1 MRIRANLFMIFY
13 ILLFCGQG
21 AEVEAREWEI
31 LGPRALGM
39 GGASVAV
46 ADDATANYWNPA
58 AYGFF
63 KNASGGDYGKRKW
76 SLLIPDAG
84 VGTEVH
90 EGLGEEINKISKYD
104 FKVLS
109 SPPLTPAQ
117 VKDFIG
123 LINELKVFND
133 NPNRSAEVLA
143 HAGIGGEVGHFG
155 IGLNVFSDLSAVPQI
170 DLINISPSSTG
181 STFTIDDFTNPTNY
195 GCPAPCNTPSGTLS
209 GAQRTE
215 LNASLT
221 SLGWNATQTNNFI
234 YAMDYG
240 LTQAGVTATSETI
253 TQIETTASVATATAN
268 SGGTFSNNTSRLLIK
283 GLAVAEVP
291 FTYGRAITEDFA
303 VGGNLKYM
311 RGRAYHAAPRVF
323 NNKLGDALN
332 GNDYVESS
340 TVGIDLGLLYRF
352 GDKLRAGLTAR
363 NINSPSFA
371 LKPLP
376 EDGTDSIAE
385 QMQVR
390 AGLLYKPLSFL
401 RLAADI
407 DLTRNNTN
415 ITGNYK
421 SQNVGGGLELSLFKF
436 LLLRGGAYTN
446 LAQSDIGLVYT
457 AGLGINLWLLQLD
470 IGAAMAK
477 NTTQIDTQSVP
488 VESKVDFSLSML
500 F

>member
-1 MRIRANLFMIFY
+1 MRRRTYLFVIFY
-13 ILLFCGQG
+13 FVLLCRQG

-39 GGASVAV
+39 GGANVAV

-63 KNASGGDYGKRKW
+63 KNASGGDYGKRTW

-84 VGTEVH
+84 VGVEVH
-90 EGLGEEINKISKYD
+90 EGLGEEVNRVSKYD
-104 FKVLS
+104 YKALS
-109 SPPLTPAQ
+109 SSPLTPAQ
-117 VKDFIG
+117 VMDFVG
-123 LINELKVFND
+123 LINELKVFSD

-155 IGLNVFSDLSAVPQI
+155 IGLNFFSDLSAVPRI
-170 DLINISPSSTG
+170 DLINISPFSTG
-181 STFTIDDFTNPTNY
+181 STFTIDDFTNPANY
-195 GCPAPCNTPSGTLS
+195 GCSSCTGGTALS
-209 GAQRTE
+209 SAQITE
-215 LNASLT
+215 LSAFLT
-221 SLGWNATQTNNFI
+221 GLPGWTSSNVNNFTI
-234 YAMDYG
+234 AVNYG
-240 LTQAGVTATSETI
+240 LTQGGITATSDTI
-253 TQIETTASVATATAN
+253 KQIETTASVATTAAN
-268 SGGTFSNNTSRLLIK
+268 SGGSTFSNNTSRLLIK

-303 VGGNLKYM
+303 VGGNLKFM
-311 RGRAYHAAPRVF
+311 RGRAYHSAPLVF
-323 NNKLGDALN
+323 NNKLGNTLN
-332 GNDYVESS
+332 SNDYVESN
-340 TVGIDLGLLYRF
+340 TFGVDLGLLYRF

-363 NINSPSFA
+363 NMNSPSFA

-376 EDGTDSIAE
+376 EDGTDSISE

-390 AGLLYKPLSFL
+390 AGVLYKPLSFL

-421 SQNVGGGLELSLFKF
+421 SQNIGGGLEISLFKF

-470 IGAAMAK
+470 IGAAMSK
-477 NTTQIDTQSVP
+477 NTTQIDSQSVP
-488 VESKVDFSLSML
+488 DESKVDFSLSML